1 MGKAIISIIQIMLF
15 LFITRLFWFIFSYWI
30 KSIFSYWIK
39 SIYNYI
45 EKQEQKIEIELQEYC
60 LKINWKVDIF
70 NNTTACIYNNKVFKN
85 IIDLKDEEIKKHYDN
100 LIK

>member
-30 KSIFSYWIK
+30 KT
-39 SIYNYI
+39 IYNYI
-45 EKQEQKIEIELQEYC
+45 EKQGQKIEIELQEYC